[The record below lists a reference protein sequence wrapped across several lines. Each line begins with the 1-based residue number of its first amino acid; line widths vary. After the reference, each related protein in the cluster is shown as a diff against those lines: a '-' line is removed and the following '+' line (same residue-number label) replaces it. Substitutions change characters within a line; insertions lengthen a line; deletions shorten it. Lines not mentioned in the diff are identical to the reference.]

1 MGGNKNMLKGKV
13 ALVTGGSRG
22 IGKAI
27 ALSLAKNGANVVVNY
42 SGNEEAAQKV
52 VEEITALGVKAI
64 AYKANVS
71 SSDEVVALVKNTVD
85 EFGSIDIL
93 VNNAGITR
101 DGLLLRMKDADWD
114 AVIDT
119 NLKGVFNCIKA
130 AAKFMTRQ
138 RNGRIINISSVV
150 GQIGNP
156 GQMNYVAAKAGVL
169 GLTKTAAKEL
179 ASRNITVN
187 AIAPGFIETDMT
199 NELNE
204 QIRNSM
210 LTNIPLQSF
219 GQPDDIAN
227 AVVFLATDA
236 SRYITGQTINVD
248 GGLVMN

>member
-1 MGGNKNMLKGKV
+1 MGGNKIMLNGKV

-22 IGKAI
+22 IGRAI

-42 SGNEEAAQKV
+42 SGNEAAALKV

-71 SSDEVVALVKNTVD
+71 NSEEVAALVKNTVD

-101 DGLLLRMKDADWD
+101 DGLLLRMKDAEWD
-114 AVIDT
+114 DVIDT

-204 QIRNSM
+204 QIRTQM
-210 LTNIPLQSF
+210 LSNIPLQSF
-219 GQPDDIAN
+219 GQPEDIAN
-227 AVVFLATDA
+227 AVVFLAMDS

>member
-71 SSDEVVALVKNTVD
+71 SSDEVAALVKNTVD

-219 GQPDDIAN
+219 GQPEDIAN

>member
-1 MGGNKNMLKGKV
+1 MLKGKV

-42 SGNEEAAQKV
+42 SGNEAAANQV
-52 VEEITALGVKAI
+52 VEEITALGVKAV
-64 AYKANVS
+64 AYKANVANS
-71 SSDEVVALVKNTVD
+71 EEVASLIKSTVD

-114 AVIDT
+114 DVIDT
-119 NLKGVFNCIKA
+119 NLKGVFNCIKS

-179 ASRNITVN
+179 ATRNITVN

-204 QIRNSM
+204 QLRTGM
-210 LTNIPLQSF
+210 LANIPLQSF
-219 GQPDDIAN
+219 GQPEDIAN

>member
-42 SGNEEAAQKV
+42 SGNEKAAQKV

-71 SSDEVVALVKNTVD
+71 SSDEVAALVKNTVD

-219 GQPDDIAN
+219 GQPEDIAN

>member
-1 MGGNKNMLKGKV
+1 MLNGKV

-22 IGKAI
+22 IGRAI

-42 SGNEEAAQKV
+42 SGNEAAALKV

-71 SSDEVVALVKNTVD
+71 NSEEVAALVKNTVD

-114 AVIDT
+114 DVIDT

-204 QIRNSM
+204 QVRTQM
-210 LTNIPLQSF
+210 LSNIPLQSF
-219 GQPDDIAN
+219 GQPEDIAH
-227 AVVFLATDA
+227 AVVFLAMDA

-248 GGLVMN
+248 GGLVMI

>member
-1 MGGNKNMLKGKV
+1 MLNGKV

-22 IGKAI
+22 IGRAI

-42 SGNEEAAQKV
+42 SGNEAAALKV

-71 SSDEVVALVKNTVD
+71 NGEEVAALVKNTVD

-114 AVIDT
+114 DVIDT

-204 QIRNSM
+204 QIRTQM
-210 LTNIPLQSF
+210 LSSIPLQSF
-219 GQPDDIAN
+219 GQPEDIAN
-227 AVVFLATDA
+227 AVVFLAMDA

>member
-1 MGGNKNMLKGKV
+1 MLNGKV

-22 IGKAI
+22 IGRAI

-42 SGNEEAAQKV
+42 SGNEAAAQQV

-64 AYKANVS
+64 AVKANVS
-71 SSDEVVALVKNTVD
+71 SSEEVAALVKNTVD

-114 AVIDT
+114 DVIDT

-204 QIRNSM
+204 QIRTQM
-210 LTNIPLQSF
+210 LSNIPLQSF
-219 GQPDDIAN
+219 GQPEDIAN
-227 AVVFLATDA
+227 AVVFLAMDS

>member
-1 MGGNKNMLKGKV
+1 MLNGKV

-22 IGKAI
+22 IGRAI

-42 SGNEEAAQKV
+42 SGNEAAALKV

-71 SSDEVVALVKNTVD
+71 NSEEVAALVKNTVD

-114 AVIDT
+114 DVIDT

-204 QIRNSM
+204 QVRTQM
-210 LTNIPLQSF
+210 LSNIPLQSF
-219 GQPDDIAN
+219 GQPEDIAH
-227 AVVFLATDA
+227 AVVFLAMDA
-236 SRYITGQTINVD
+236 SGYITGQTINVD
-248 GGLVMN
+248 GGLVMI

>member
-1 MGGNKNMLKGKV
+1 MLNGKV

-22 IGKAI
+22 IGRAI
-27 ALSLAKNGANVVVNY
+27 ALTLAKNGANVVVNY
-42 SGNEEAAQKV
+42 SGNESAALKV

-71 SSDEVVALVKNTVD
+71 NGEEVAALVKNTVD

-114 AVIDT
+114 DVIDT

-204 QIRNSM
+204 QIRTQM
-210 LTNIPLQSF
+210 LSNIPLQSF
-219 GQPDDIAN
+219 GQPEDIAN
-227 AVVFLATDA
+227 AVVFLAMDA

>member
-71 SSDEVVALVKNTVD
+71 SCDEVAALVKNTVD

-219 GQPDDIAN
+219 GQPEDIAN

>member
-1 MGGNKNMLKGKV
+1 
-13 ALVTGGSRG
+13 
-22 IGKAI
+22 
-27 ALSLAKNGANVVVNY
+27 
-42 SGNEEAAQKV
+42 
-52 VEEITALGVKAI
+52 
-64 AYKANVS
+64 
-71 SSDEVVALVKNTVD
+71 
-85 EFGSIDIL
+85 
-93 VNNAGITR
+93 
-101 DGLLLRMKDADWD
+101 
-114 AVIDT
+114 
-119 NLKGVFNCIKA
+119 FNCIKA

-219 GQPDDIAN
+219 GQPEDIAN

-248 GGLVMN
+248 GGLV

>member
-1 MGGNKNMLKGKV
+1 MLNGKV

-22 IGKAI
+22 IGRAI
-27 ALSLAKNGANVVVNY
+27 ALTLAKNGANVVVNY
-42 SGNEEAAQKV
+42 SGNEAAALKV

-71 SSDEVVALVKNTVD
+71 NGEEVAALVKNTVD

-114 AVIDT
+114 DVIDT

-130 AAKFMTRQ
+130 AAKYMTRQ

-204 QIRNSM
+204 QIRTQM
-210 LTNIPLQSF
+210 LSNIPLQSF
-219 GQPDDIAN
+219 GQPEDISN
-227 AVVFLATDA
+227 AVVFLAMDA

>member
-1 MGGNKNMLKGKV
+1 MLNGKV

-22 IGKAI
+22 IGRAI
-27 ALSLAKNGANVVVNY
+27 ALTLAKNGANVVVNY
-42 SGNEEAAQKV
+42 SGNEAAALKV

-71 SSDEVVALVKNTVD
+71 NGEEVAALVKNTVD

-114 AVIDT
+114 DVIDT

-204 QIRNSM
+204 QIRTQM
-210 LTNIPLQSF
+210 LSNIPLQSF
-219 GQPDDIAN
+219 GQPEDIAN
-227 AVVFLATDA
+227 AVVFLAMDA

-248 GGLVMN
+248 GGLVMI

>member
-1 MGGNKNMLKGKV
+1 MLNGKV

-52 VEEITALGVKAI
+52 IEEITALGVKAI

-71 SSDEVVALVKNTVD
+71 SSDEVAALVKNTVD

-219 GQPDDIAN
+219 GQPEDIAN

>member
-1 MGGNKNMLKGKV
+1 MGGNQNMLNGKV

-42 SGNEEAAQKV
+42 SGNEAAALEV

-71 SSDEVVALVKNTVD
+71 NSEEVAQLVKNTVD

-114 AVIDT
+114 DVINT
-119 NLKGVFNCIKA
+119 NLKGVFNCIKS

-219 GQPDDIAN
+219 GQPEDIAN

>member
-1 MGGNKNMLKGKV
+1 
-13 ALVTGGSRG
+13 
-22 IGKAI
+22 
-27 ALSLAKNGANVVVNY
+27 
-42 SGNEEAAQKV
+42 
-52 VEEITALGVKAI
+52 
-64 AYKANVS
+64 
-71 SSDEVVALVKNTVD
+71 
-85 EFGSIDIL
+85 
-93 VNNAGITR
+93 
-101 DGLLLRMKDADWD
+101 
-114 AVIDT
+114 
-119 NLKGVFNCIKA
+119 
-130 AAKFMTRQ
+130 MTRQ

-219 GQPDDIAN
+219 GQPEDIAN

-248 GGLVMN
+248 GGLV

>member
-1 MGGNKNMLKGKV
+1 MLNGKV

-22 IGKAI
+22 IGRAI

-42 SGNEEAAQKV
+42 SGNEAAALKV

-71 SSDEVVALVKNTVD
+71 NSEEVQALVKNTVD

-114 AVIDT
+114 DVIDT

-130 AAKFMTRQ
+130 AAKFMSRQ

-204 QIRNSM
+204 QVRTQM
-210 LTNIPLQSF
+210 LSNIPLQSF
-219 GQPDDIAN
+219 GQPEDIAN
-227 AVVFLATDA
+227 AVVFLAMDA

-248 GGLVMN
+248 GGLVMI

>member
-1 MGGNKNMLKGKV
+1 MLNGKV

-22 IGKAI
+22 IGRAI

-42 SGNEEAAQKV
+42 SGNEAAALKV

-71 SSDEVVALVKNTVD
+71 NGEEVAALVKNTVD

-114 AVIDT
+114 DVIDT

-204 QIRNSM
+204 QIRSQM
-210 LTNIPLQSF
+210 LSNIPLQSF
-219 GQPDDIAN
+219 GQPEDIAN
-227 AVVFLATDA
+227 AVVFLAMDA

>member
-1 MGGNKNMLKGKV
+1 MLNGKV

-22 IGKAI
+22 IGRAI
-27 ALSLAKNGANVVVNY
+27 ALTLAKNGANVVVNY
-42 SGNEEAAQKV
+42 SGNEAAALKV
-52 VEEITALGVKAI
+52 VEEISALGVKAI

-71 SSDEVVALVKNTVD
+71 NGEEVAALVKNTVD

-114 AVIDT
+114 DVIDT

-204 QIRNSM
+204 QIRTQM
-210 LTNIPLQSF
+210 LSNIPLQSF
-219 GQPDDIAN
+219 GQPEDIAN
-227 AVVFLATDA
+227 AVVFLAMDA

>member
-1 MGGNKNMLKGKV
+1 MLNGKV

-42 SGNEEAAQKV
+42 SGNEAAAQQV

-71 SSDEVVALVKNTVD
+71 NSEEVATLVKNTVD

-101 DGLLLRMKDADWD
+101 DGLLLRMKDSDWD
-114 AVIDT
+114 DVIDT

-130 AAKFMTRQ
+130 AAKFMSRQ

-204 QIRNSM
+204 QIRNQM
-210 LTNIPLQSF
+210 LANIPLQSF
-219 GQPDDIAN
+219 GQPEDIAH
-227 AVVFLATDA
+227 AVVFLAMDA

-248 GGLVMN
+248 GGLVMI

>member
-1 MGGNKNMLKGKV
+1 MLKGKV

-22 IGKAI
+22 IGRAI

-42 SGNEEAAQKV
+42 SGNEAAALNV

-64 AYKANVS
+64 AFKANVS
-71 SSDEVVALVKNTVD
+71 NSEEVAALVKNTVD

-114 AVIDT
+114 DVIDT

-204 QIRNSM
+204 QIRTQM
-210 LTNIPLQSF
+210 LSNIPLQSF
-219 GQPDDIAN
+219 GQPEDIAN
-227 AVVFLATDA
+227 AVLFLAMDA

>member
-1 MGGNKNMLKGKV
+1 MLKGKV

-71 SSDEVVALVKNTVD
+71 SSDEVAALVKNTVD

-219 GQPDDIAN
+219 GQPEDIAN

>member
-1 MGGNKNMLKGKV
+1 MLKGKV
-13 ALVTGGSRG
+13 ALVTGASRG

-27 ALSLAKNGANVVVNY
+27 AISLAKNGANVVVNY
-42 SGNEEAAQKV
+42 SGNEAAAQKV
-52 VEEITALGVKAI
+52 VEEITSLGVKAI

-71 SSDEVVALVKNTVD
+71 SSEEVTQLLKDTVE

-114 AVIDT
+114 DVIDT

-130 AAKFMTRQ
+130 AAKYMTRQ

-204 QIRNSM
+204 QVRTQM
-210 LTNIPLQSF
+210 LSNIPLQSF
-219 GQPDDIAN
+219 GQPEDIAN
-227 AVVFLATDA
+227 AVVFLAADA

-248 GGLVMN
+248 GGLVMI

>member
-1 MGGNKNMLKGKV
+1 MLKGKV

-42 SGNEEAAQKV
+42 SGNEAAANQV

-64 AYKANVS
+64 AYKANVANS
-71 SSDEVVALVKNTVD
+71 EEVATLIKNTVD

-101 DGLLLRMKDADWD
+101 DGLLLRMKDSDWD
-114 AVIDT
+114 DVIDT
-119 NLKGVFNCIKA
+119 NLKGVFNCIKS
-130 AAKFMTRQ
+130 AAKFMSRQ

-169 GLTKTAAKEL
+169 GMTKTAAKEL

-199 NELNE
+199 SELNE
-204 QIRNSM
+204 QIRTGM
-210 LTNIPLQSF
+210 LANIPLQSF
-219 GQPDDIAN
+219 GQPEDIAN

>member
-1 MGGNKNMLKGKV
+1 MGGNKIMLNGKV

-22 IGKAI
+22 IGRAI
-27 ALSLAKNGANVVVNY
+27 ALTLAKNGANVVVNY
-42 SGNEEAAQKV
+42 SGNEAAALKV
-52 VEEITALGVKAI
+52 VEEITAFGVKAI

-71 SSDEVVALVKNTVD
+71 NGEEVAALVKNTVD

-114 AVIDT
+114 DVIDT

-204 QIRNSM
+204 QIRTQM
-210 LTNIPLQSF
+210 LSNIPLQSF
-219 GQPDDIAN
+219 GQPEDIAN
-227 AVVFLATDA
+227 AVVFLAMDA

>member
-1 MGGNKNMLKGKV
+1 MLKGKV

-22 IGKAI
+22 IGRAI

-42 SGNEEAAQKV
+42 SGNEAAALNV

-64 AYKANVS
+64 AFKANVS
-71 SSDEVVALVKNTVD
+71 NSEEVAALVKNTVD

-114 AVIDT
+114 DVIDT

-204 QIRNSM
+204 QIRTQM
-210 LTNIPLQSF
+210 LSNIPLQSF
-219 GQPDDIAN
+219 GQPEDIAN
-227 AVVFLATDA
+227 AVVFLAMDA